1 MKKKAITYS
10 ILLTL
15 FITLSL
21 LIKRFQ
27 FGWPDIAA
35 AIGIIVLLLLFL
47 IQLAFFKNRKTT
59 LIIGIPAIMLY
70 ILILQLVYIT
80 WPQGLNGRLWIK
92 ANYTSFQWKKAKP
105 EEFGVNSNE
114 LIKELE
120 KLKTSEF
127 IQSFLIVKNGKLVVE
142 EYFNGAN
149 ANCAFNIK
157 SCTKSILSALVGI
170 TIDKGQIN
178 CVDDKMLDYFPEYK
192 YQIKDSNYF
201 KITVKDLLTMQEGLD
216 VKPKIFKSLTIKEA
230 LFESRFNKEKYK
242 YFEYSSPSTEILSA
256 LVTKV
261 SGMSLNDLADKELCK
276 PIGIHIR
283 NWPKTCDGVNIGG
296 SDSYLTARDMARL
309 GYLYLQNG
317 NIDGKQIISEKWIKE
332 STVPYDSLYSQ
343 FSCVEQT
350 GYGYFWRIG
359 RQSGYSFY
367 SASGFGGQA
376 IVIVPDLNLVMAF
389 THFWRNG
396 EEWQKNK
403 MEGEVFCR
411 LIKMFD
417 NQ

>member
-1 MKKKAITYS
+1 MKKKIIFYS
-10 ILLTL
+10 ILLVI
-15 FITLSL
+15 FVSISL
-21 LIKRFQ
+21 IIKRFQ

-35 AIGIIVLLLLFL
+35 AIGIIVLVLLFL

-59 LIIGIPAIMLY
+59 LLTGIPAIILY
-70 ILILQLVYIT
+70 IVILKLVYIT

-92 ANYTSFQWKKAKP
+92 ANYTSYQWEKAKP
-105 EEFGVNSNE
+105 EEFGVNSNALDEE
-114 LIKELE
+114 LA

-127 IQSFLIVKNGKLVVE
+127 IRSFLIVKNGKLVVE
-142 EYFNGAN
+142 EYFHGAD
-149 ANCAFNIK
+149 AKSAFNIK

-170 TIDKGQIN
+170 AIDKGFIESADN
-178 CVDDKMLDYFPEYK
+178 RMLDYFPEYK
-192 YQIKDSNYF
+192 NQVKDSNYF
-201 KITVKDLLTMQEGLD
+201 KITIKDLLTMQEGLD
-216 VKPKIFKSLTIKEA
+216 VKPKTFKSFTIKEA
-230 LFESRFNKEKYK
+230 LLESRFNTEKYK
-242 YFEYSSPSTEILSA
+242 SFEYSSPGTEILSA

-261 SGMSLNDLADKELCK
+261 SGMSLNELAYKELCK

-283 NWPKTCDGVNIGG
+283 NWPKASDGVNIGG
-296 SDSYLTARDMARL
+296 ADSYLTTRDMARF

-332 STVPYDSLYSQ
+332 STVSYDSLYSR

-350 GYGYFWRIG
+350 GYGYLWRIG

-367 SASGFGGQA
+367 SASGYGGQA
-376 IVIVPDLNLVMAF
+376 IVIFPELNLVMAF

-396 EEWQKNK
+396 EEWQKNEI
-403 MEGEVFCR
+403 EGEAFCR
-411 LIKMFD
+411 LIKMFE